1 MFVKKNMDR
10 FVLGGSALSSIS
22 YPYSVSVVDAIKNN
36 YESFRFETHY
46 LSHKGLYT
54 DGERI
59 YAVIQE
65 VLGDEE
71 KRVALENR
79 YEEFRTIAIPP
90 VVIVG
95 EKLPDF
101 IKIPLRDSFEKSHL
115 FGQPL
120 VMDEFINQ
128 LNIHIPKKYHPFNAD
143 MKWGTNE
150 FKIVLKNE
158 VTNDEKEE
166 IQLIC
171 ESLGHQGF
179 DYIFEVNPEISDYP
193 GVVDFNTNSR
203 HNLQIIASGLIQN
216 QFSRN
221 ILDRYEEDEEFW
233 VENRKN
239 IFSGDDVNRNN
250 IYLPNDFLGGTKCFV
265 DASVFER
272 RNLRVYLSLYE
283 KIVIALPFKSK
294 ERDFYGMFGIN
305 PLELKEL
312 ITRGR
317 LLFVVPQNLARYSQ
331 SLLQEIIEANPN
343 SIIFSRRL
351 AATAIQGIQKK
362 TGIVG
367 STFSSDEQYDFLY
380 YCARSNNEGLKFLAK
395 SLSEQW
401 QFSEYMIDKEGAA
414 SVFRAGFSNLA
425 TKLFE
430 AKGKDLSIE
439 LATASSSFE
448 FAQGLNAHHFPFDS
462 EQYSEVAACEAVS
475 SLYSGVIDNSQF
487 IRESEIS
494 MLLENVLA
502 INNDMNVL
510 ELDDALT
517 SNSLRAIPDILKGY
531 SNLSN
536 DELSLKLYEL
546 RKELMQIERN
556 RGNLA
561 ALDFTGAFGP
571 LVAGAVMEYNGVPGG
586 AYVSLGGW
594 LLKALCHYSDQSKL
608 ADNPIFTR
616 LSSINHRV
624 SQDAIIIKRCRDSI
638 GKY

>member
-1 MFVKKNMDR
+1 MHR
-10 FVLGGSALSSIS
+10 FALGESALSSII
-22 YPYSVSVVDAIKNN
+22 YPYSVSVVDTIKNN
-36 YESFRFETHY
+36 YESFRFETHD
-46 LSHKGLYT
+46 LFHKGLYT
-54 DGERI
+54 DGEKI

-71 KRVALENR
+71 KRTALENH
-79 YEEFRTIAIPP
+79 YEEFRTMAIPP

-95 EKLPDF
+95 EKLPGF
-101 IKIPLRDSFEKSHL
+101 INIPLRDSFEKSHL

-120 VMDEFINQ
+120 VMGEFINQ
-128 LNIHIPKKYHPFNAD
+128 LNIHIPKKYQPFNAD

-150 FKIVLKNE
+150 FKIILKNE
-158 VTNDEKEE
+158 VTNDDKEE

-171 ESLGHQGF
+171 ESLGYQGF
-179 DYIFEVNPEISDYP
+179 DYVFEVNPDISDYP
-193 GVVDFNTNSR
+193 GVVD
-203 HNLQIIASGLIQN
+203 QIIASGLIQK
-216 QFSRN
+216 QFPRK
-221 ILDRYEEDEEFW
+221 ILDRYEDDEDFW
-233 VENRKN
+233 VENRK
-239 IFSGDDVNRNN
+239 IVFSGDDLDRQD
-250 IYLPNDFLGGTKCFV
+250 IFLPNDFLGKSTKCFV

-283 KIVIALPFKSK
+283 KVVIALPFKSE

-331 SLLQEIIEANPN
+331 SLLQEIIEVNPN
-343 SIIFSRRL
+343 AIIFSRRL

-367 STFSSDEQYDFLY
+367 ATFSSDEQYEFLY
-380 YCARSNNEGLKFLAK
+380 YCARSNNEGLKYLAK
-395 SLSEQW
+395 SLSDQW

-425 TKLFE
+425 IKLFE

-517 SNSLRAIPDILKGY
+517 SNSLRSIPGILKGY

-546 RKELMQIERN
+546 RKELMQIEKN

-571 LVAGAVMEYNGVPGG
+571 LVAGAVMEYNGG
-586 AYVSLGGW
+586 
-594 LLKALCHYSDQSKL
+594 LLKALCRYSGQSSL

-616 LSSINHRV
+616 LSSMNHRV
-624 SQDAIIIKRCRDSI
+624 SQDAVIIKRCRDSI
-638 GKY
+638 GK

>member
-1 MFVKKNMDR
+1 MG
-10 FVLGGSALSSIS
+10 FVLWESVLSDLN
-22 YPYSVSVVDAIKNN
+22 YPYSISVVDSIRNN
-36 YESFRFETHY
+36 YESFRFETHA

-54 DGERI
+54 DGKKI
-59 YAVIQE
+59 YAIIKE
-65 VLGDEE
+65 VLGNEE
-71 KRVALENR
+71 RRVALENH
-79 YEEFRTIAIPP
+79 YEQFRTIATPP

-95 EKLPDF
+95 EELPGF

-120 VMDEFINQ
+120 VMSEFINQ

-158 VTNDEKEE
+158 ITSDEKEE

-179 DYIFEVNPEISDYP
+179 SYVFEVNPDINDYP
-193 GVVDFNTNSR
+193 GVVNFKDNAR
-203 HNLQIIASGLIQN
+203 DNLQLVASGLVQK
-216 QFSRN
+216 QFSKD
-221 ILDRYEEDEEFW
+221 ILDRYEEDEDFW
-233 VENRKN
+233 VQNRGLV
-239 IFSGDDVNRNN
+239 FSGDGLERQDGF
-250 IYLPNDFLGGTKCFV
+250 LPNDFLGKSTKCFV

-283 KIVIALPFKSK
+283 KVVIALPFKSK

-305 PLELKEL
+305 SLELKEL
-312 ITRGR
+312 VYRGR

-331 SLLQEIIEANPN
+331 SLLQEIIEVNPN
-343 SIIFSRRL
+343 AIIFSRRL

-362 TGIVG
+362 TGIIG
-367 STFSSDEQYDFLY
+367 ATFSSDEQYEFLY
-380 YCARSNNEGLKFLAK
+380 YCARSNSEGLRFLAK

-401 QFSEYMIDKEGAA
+401 QFSEYMIDKEGAV

-430 AKGKDLSIE
+430 AKGRDLSIE
-439 LATASSSFE
+439 LATASSSYE

-462 EQYSEVAACEAVS
+462 DQYSEVAACEAVS
-475 SLYSGVIDNSQF
+475 SLYSGVVDNSQF

-517 SNSLRAIPDILKGY
+517 SNNLRAIPNILKSY
-531 SNLSN
+531 SNLSS
-536 DELSLKLYEL
+536 DELGLKLYEL
-546 RKELMQIERN
+546 KKELMQIERN
-556 RGNLA
+556 KSNMA

-571 LVAGAVMEYNGVPGG
+571 SVAGAVMELNGVTGG
-586 AYVSLGGW
+586 GYVSLGGW
-594 LLKALCHYSDQSKL
+594 LLKALCHYSGQSKL

-616 LSSINHRV
+616 LSSVNHRV
-624 SQDAIIIKRCRDSI
+624 SQDAVIIKRCRDSI
-638 GKY
+638 VKYS

>member
-1 MFVKKNMDR
+1 M
-10 FVLGGSALSSIS
+10 GGSSLSSIS
-22 YPYSVSVVDAIKNN
+22 YPYSVSVVDTIKNN
-36 YESFRFETHY
+36 YESFRLETHD

-54 DGERI
+54 DGERV

-65 VLGDEE
+65 VLGDGE
-71 KRVALENR
+71 KWAVLESK
-79 YEEFRTIAIPP
+79 YEEFRTMAIPP

-95 EKLPDF
+95 EKLPNF
-101 IKIPLRDSFEKSHL
+101 IEIPLRDSFEKSYL
-115 FGQPL
+115 YGQSL
-120 VMDEFINQ
+120 TMDEFINQ
-128 LNIHIPKKYHPFNAD
+128 LNIHIPKKYQPFNAD

-179 DYIFEVNPEISDYP
+179 DYIFEVDPDICDYP
-193 GVVDFNTNSR
+193 GVLDFKDNSR
-203 HNLQIIASGLIQN
+203 NNLQIIASGLIQK
-216 QFSRN
+216 QFPRN
-221 ILDRYEEDEEFW
+221 ILNRYEEDEDFW
-233 VENRKN
+233 VQNRK
-239 IFSGDDVNRNN
+239 IILSGDELERQD
-250 IYLPNDFLGGTKCFV
+250 IILPNDFLGESTKCFV

-272 RNLRVYLSLYE
+272 RNLRVYLSLYD
-283 KIVIALPFKSK
+283 KVVIALPFKSEK
-294 ERDFYGMFGIN
+294 RGFYGMFGIN
-305 PLELKEL
+305 TLELKEL

-331 SLLQEIIEANPN
+331 SLLQEIIEVNPN
-343 SIIFSRRL
+343 AIIFSRRL

-367 STFSSDEQYDFLY
+367 ATFSSDEQYEFLY
-380 YCARSNNEGLKFLAK
+380 YCAKSNSEGLKFLAK

-425 TKLFE
+425 TKLFKAE
-430 AKGKDLSIE
+430 GKELSIE

-448 FAQGLNAHHFPFDS
+448 FAQGLDAHHFPFDS
-462 EQYSEVAACEAVS
+462 EQYSEVAACEAIS

-487 IRESEIS
+487 IKESEIS

-531 SNLSN
+531 SNLSK
-536 DELSLKLYEL
+536 DELCLKLYEL
-546 RKELMQIERN
+546 RKELMQIEKN

-561 ALDFTGAFGP
+561 ALDFTGVFLP
-571 LVAGAVMEYNGVPGG
+571 LVTGAAMEYNSVPGG

-594 LLKALCHYSDQSKL
+594 LLKALSHYSRQSSL
-608 ADNPIFTR
+608 ADNQIFTR
-616 LSSINHRV
+616 LSTMNHRV
-624 SQDAIIIKRCRDSI
+624 SQDAVIIKRCRDSI
-638 GKY
+638 GKYS

>member
-1 MFVKKNMDR
+1 MDR
-10 FVLGGSALSSIS
+10 FVFFEGGSALPSVS
-22 YPYSVSVVDAIKNN
+22 YPYSIPVVDVIRNN
-36 YESFRFETHY
+36 YESFRLETHD
-46 LSHKGLYT
+46 LSHEGLYT
-54 DGERI
+54 DGKKI
-59 YAVIQE
+59 YAVIQD

-71 KRVALENR
+71 KRVALENH
-79 YEEFRTIAIPP
+79 YEDFRTMAIPP

-120 VMDEFINQ
+120 VMGDFINQ
-128 LNIHIPKKYHPFNAD
+128 LNIHIPKKYQPFNAD
-143 MKWGTNE
+143 MKWGVNE

-158 VTNDEKEE
+158 VTDDEKEE

-171 ESLGHQGF
+171 ESLGYQGF
-179 DYIFEVNPEISDYP
+179 DYVFEVSPDVGNYR
-193 GVVDFNTNSR
+193 GVVNFKANSR
-203 HNLQIIASGLIQN
+203 DNLQIIASGLIQK
-216 QFSRN
+216 QFPRD
-221 ILDRYEEDEEFW
+221 ILDGYEADEDFW
-233 VENRKN
+233 VQNRK
-239 IFSGDDVNRNN
+239 IVFSGDELERQD
-250 IYLPNDFLGGTKCFV
+250 IFLPDDFLGKSTKCFV

-283 KIVIALPFKSK
+283 KVVIALPFKSE
-294 ERDFYGMFGIN
+294 ERDFYGMFGIS

-317 LLFVVPQNLARYSQ
+317 LLFVVPQNLVRYSQ
-331 SLLQEIIEANPN
+331 SLLQEIIEVNPN
-343 SIIFSRRL
+343 AIIFSRRL

-367 STFSSDEQYDFLY
+367 ATFSSDEQYEFLY
-380 YCARSNNEGLKFLAK
+380 CCARSNCEGLKFLAK

-414 SVFRAGFSNLA
+414 SVFRAGLSNLA

-430 AKGKDLSIE
+430 AKGKELSIE

-475 SLYSGVIDNSQF
+475 SLYSGVIDSSQF

-517 SNSLRAIPDILKGY
+517 SNSLRAIPEILKGY
-531 SNLSN
+531 SNLSA

-546 RKELMQIERN
+546 RKEFMQIEKN

-561 ALDFTGAFGP
+561 ALDFAGAFGP
-571 LVAGAVMEYNGVPGG
+571 LTAGALMEYSGVPGG

-594 LLKALCHYSDQSKL
+594 LLTALCRYSGQSSL

-616 LSSINHRV
+616 LSSMNHRV
-624 SQDAIIIKRCRDSI
+624 SQDAVIIKRCRDSI
-638 GKY
+638 KRYQ

>member
-1 MFVKKNMDR
+1 M
-10 FVLGGSALSSIS
+10 ASIS
-22 YPYSVSVVDAIKNN
+22 YPYSISVVDTIKNN
-36 YESFRFETHY
+36 YESFRLETHY

-54 DGERI
+54 NGERI

-65 VLGDEE
+65 VVGDEE

-120 VMDEFINQ
+120 AMDEFINH
-128 LNIHIPKKYHPFNAD
+128 LNIHIPKKYQPFNAD

-150 FKIVLKNE
+150 FKIVVKNE
-158 VTNDEKEE
+158 VNNDEKEE

-171 ESLGHQGF
+171 ESLGYQGF
-179 DYIFEVNPEISDYP
+179 DYVFEVDPDISDYP
-193 GVVDFNTNSR
+193 GMVDFKTNSR
-203 HNLQIIASGLIQN
+203 NNLQIIASGLIQN

-221 ILDRYEEDEEFW
+221 VLDGYEEDEDFW
-233 VENRKN
+233 VKNRKAV
-239 IFSGDDVNRNN
+239 FSGDNIDRD
-250 IYLPNDFLGGTKCFV
+250 IYLPNDFSGKSTKCFV

-283 KIVIALPFKSK
+283 KVVIALPFKSK
-294 ERDFYGMFGIN
+294 EINFYGMFGIN

-317 LLFVVPQNLARYSQ
+317 LLFVVPQNLSRYSE
-331 SLLQEIIEANPN
+331 SLLQEIIEENPN

-367 STFSSDEQYDFLY
+367 FTFSSDEQYEFLY
-380 YCARSNNEGLKFLAK
+380 YCTRSNNEWLKFLAK

-425 TKLFE
+425 AKLFE

-475 SLYSGVIDNSQF
+475 SLYSGVIENSRF
-487 IRESEIS
+487 IRESEIGI
-494 MLLENVLA
+494 LLKNVLA

-510 ELDDALT
+510 ELDDVLT
-517 SNSLRAIPDILKGY
+517 SYSLRAIPNILKEY

-536 DELSLKLYEL
+536 DELNLKLYEL
-546 RKELMQIERN
+546 RKELMQIEKN
-556 RGNLA
+556 KGNLA

-571 LVAGAVMEYNGVPGG
+571 LVAGAFMEYNGVPGG

-594 LLKALCHYSDQSKL
+594 LVKALCHYSGQSSL

-624 SQDAIIIKRCRDSI
+624 SQNAVIIKRCRDTI

>member
-1 MFVKKNMDR
+1 M
-10 FVLGGSALSSIS
+10 SSIS
-22 YPYSVSVVDAIKNN
+22 YPYSVSVVDTIKNN
-36 YESFRFETHY
+36 YESFRFETHE

-54 DGERI
+54 DGEKI

-71 KRVALENR
+71 KGTALGKH
-79 YEEFRTIAIPP
+79 YEDFRTIAIPP

-95 EKLPDF
+95 EKLSSF

-120 VMDEFINQ
+120 VMGEFINQ
-128 LNIHIPKKYHPFNAD
+128 LNIHIPRKYQPFNAD

-150 FKIVLKNE
+150 FKIILKNE
-158 VTNDEKEE
+158 VTHDDKEE

-171 ESLGHQGF
+171 ESLGYQGLDYVF
-179 DYIFEVNPEISDYP
+179 DVNPDISDYP
-193 GVVDFNTNSR
+193 GVVDFKTNSR
-203 HNLQIIASGLIQN
+203 DNLQIIASGLIQK
-216 QFSRN
+216 QFPRK
-221 ILDRYEEDEEFW
+221 ILDRYEEDEDFW
-233 VENRKN
+233 VQNRK
-239 IFSGDDVNRNN
+239 IVFSGDDLERQD
-250 IYLPNDFLGGTKCFV
+250 IFLPNDFQGKSTKCFV

-283 KIVIALPFKSK
+283 KVVIALPFKSEK
-294 ERDFYGMFGIN
+294 RDFYGMFGIN
-305 PLELKEL
+305 TLELREL

-331 SLLQEIIEANPN
+331 SLLQEIIEVNPN
-343 SIIFSRRL
+343 AIIFSRRL

-367 STFSSDEQYDFLY
+367 ATFSSDEQYEFLY

-395 SLSEQW
+395 SLSNQW
-401 QFSEYMIDKEGAA
+401 QYSEYMIDKEGAA

-430 AKGKDLSIE
+430 AKGKNLSIE

-517 SNSLRAIPDILKGY
+517 SNSLRSIPSILKSY

-536 DELSLKLYEL
+536 EELSLKLYEL
-546 RKELMQIERN
+546 RNELMQIEKN

-561 ALDFTGAFGP
+561 AFDFTGAFGP
-571 LVAGAVMEYNGVPGG
+571 LVAGAIMEYNGVPGG

-594 LLKALCHYSDQSKL
+594 LLKALCRYSSQSSL

-616 LSSINHRV
+616 LSSMNHRV
-624 SQDAIIIKRCRDSI
+624 SQDAVIIKRCRDSI
-638 GKY
+638 GKC